1 MNKFVFLS
9 LIFMG
14 WAFYEMTGGNEFVP
28 QEPARIAKYKA
39 IETERAEAAREL
51 ERKHKAAT
59 AEKARERKKE
69 PVAAKEEER
78 VAMQVAALELT
89 ETDATLEQ
97 ASLVTQTPLTQ
108 RKSLYPTSVPPVAPE
123 TPVPSLATMSAVEPQ
138 PTEPLT
144 IFQPKDPSD
153 LRQVRGTR
161 ANMRGGPGT
170 SYAVLSTL
178 NRGDE
183 VEVLKQ
189 SENGWVKL
197 KVLDTGR
204 IGWMSAK
211 LLNKVE

>member
-9 LIFMG
+9 FIFMG

-39 IETERAEAAREL
+39 LETERAEAAREL

-59 AEKARERKKE
+59 AEKARESKKE
-69 PVAAKEEER
+69 LVAAETER
-78 VAMQVAALELT
+78 VAMQVAALDLT
-89 ETDATLEQ
+89 KTDATLEQ
-97 ASLVTQTPLTQ
+97 ASLITQTPLTR
-108 RKSLYPTSVPPVAPE
+108 RKSLYPTPVPPVTPE
-123 TPVPSLATMSAVEPQ
+123 TPVPSLATMSAVAPQ

-144 IFQPKDPSD
+144 ILQPKDPAD
-153 LRQVRGTR
+153 LRQVRGSR

-197 KVLDTGR
+197 KVVESGR
-204 IGWMSAK
+204 IGWMSAR
-211 LLNKVE
+211 LLTKVE